1 MKRGI
6 KLLLIAVAI
15 TIGHTQCGNT
25 SGKLTPEGFLSEI
38 QDMADSMKYYSG
50 KWNARAAEVLRENKE
65 FERLIPEREQFEAYI
80 ARAGKE
86 MKAMDEPGKNAKDVK
101 VQFARF
107 METNDKL
114 LKDISPQIENLGNEI
129 SDSLQSKK
137 SMIGYNALKYN
148 SDLEDAF
155 MKVLN
160 YIQLYQMNNNLNQ
173 KK

>member
-6 KLLLIAVAI
+6 KLLLIVMAIAV
-15 TIGHTQCGNT
+15 GNTQCSNT
-25 SGKLTPEGFLSEI
+25 SERLTPEGFVSEI
-38 QDMADSMKYYSG
+38 QDIADSMKYYSG
-50 KWNARAAEVLRENKE
+50 KWNAQAAEVLKENKE

-80 ARAGKE
+80 IRAGKK
-86 MKAMDEPGKNAKDVK
+86 MQALDEPGKNAKDVK
-101 VQFARF
+101 AQFARF

-114 LKDISPQIENLGNEI
+114 LKDISPQIENLGNEV
-129 SDSLQSKK
+129 SDSLQAKK
-137 SMIGYNALKYN
+137 SMIGYNSLKYN